1 MMTYLNIVNNVLR
14 RLRED
19 EVSSV
24 QSTAYSK
31 MIGDFVNDAKSMVED
46 AWDWTALRNTL
57 TVETVE
63 GTFVYSMVDA
73 GSDPKVLYA
82 YNDTD
87 NWDMEYRTPAWMDR
101 CYTMQE
107 PVSGSPMYFT
117 FDGVDSNGDAK
128 ITVYPKPAKDDVRL
142 CFKIVNRGEIKEG
155 SGTVFRPK
163 MLENDADKVVIPHL
177 PVLHLSVALASRE
190 RGETGGTST
199 PEYFAIADKA
209 LSDAIALDA
218 QKHPEE
224 TIWYTP

>member
-1 MMTYLNIVNNVLR
+1 MTYLNIVNNVLR

-31 MIGDFVNDAKSMVED
+31 MIGDFVNDAKSIVED
-46 AWDWTALRNTL
+46 SWDWSALRNTL
-57 TVETVE
+57 AVNTTK
-63 GTFVYSMVDA
+63 GTSVYSLVGA

-82 YNDTD
+82 YNDTA

-117 FDGVDSNGDAK
+117 FNGVDNKGDAQ
-128 ITVYPKPAKDDVRL
+128 ITVYPEPDKDNVSL
-142 CFKIVNRGEIKEG
+142 CFKIVNRGEIKE
-155 SGTVFRPK
+155 SSSVFRPK
-163 MLENDADKVVIPHL
+163 MLENDADKVVIPYL
-177 PVLHLSVALASRE
+177 PVLHLSVAFASRE

-199 PEYFAIADKA
+199 LEYFGIADKV
-209 LSDAIALDA
+209 LSDAIAMDA